1 MFLQTCIPC
10 CSSIFSPL
18 HREALPNRPSMQL
31 HSWCSSEIYPW
42 APFFLSHSTDT
53 FSLRKLTHF
62 HGINYHLF
70 VHISNSHIF
79 RFPVFPHNLRT
90 LRDISTWLSI
100 HFTPFSKLS
109 ILFILQISS
118 WIFSLTLA
126 FISLCAYLITFCPSY
141 QTYYSAATSRTLE
154 MFLKHVE
161 EHKQDKCND
170 KEQFLR

>member
-1 MFLQTCIPC
+1 MFLCPLLQFYIL
-10 CSSIFSPL
+10 SITHGST
-18 HREALPNRPSMQL
+18 ASQA
-31 HSWCSSEIYPW
+31 IYLAIFLVLFRDLSW
-42 APFFLSHSTDT
+42 APFFLSHSRDT
-53 FSLRKLTHF
+53 FSLGKLTHL

-79 RFPVFPHNLRT
+79 RFPIFSHNLRT

-100 HFTPFSKLS
+100 HFTPFAKLL

-126 FISLCAYLITFCPSY
+126 FISLCTYLITFCPSY
-141 QTYYSAATSRTLE
+141 QTYYSAATSQTLE

-170 KEQFLR
+170 KEPFLR